1 MGTQV
6 KTQVKARGSHRS
18 EHSNLVQLL
27 HRLADNCKN
36 PARLIELYYW
46 SREPELAEIM
56 REIVALPDE
65 AKATLHAFFRLAE
78 GGVDAV
84 TVTVGSE
91 GDVTLS
97 SPGVTRIL
105 MSMMRASAGG
115 PAVDSLH

>member
-6 KTQVKARGSHRS
+6 KGRGSHRS
-18 EHSNLVQLL
+18 EHSSLVQLL
-27 HRLADNCKN
+27 HRLANNCKN

-56 REIVALPDE
+56 REVVALPDE
-65 AKATLHAFFRLAE
+65 SKAILHAFFRLAE
-78 GGVDAV
+78 GGGDAV
-84 TVTVGSE
+84 TVTVGAE

-97 SPGVTRIL
+97 SPGVTRMLIR
-105 MSMMRASAGG
+105 MMRAPVRE

>member
-6 KTQVKARGSHRS
+6 KGRGSHRS
-18 EHSNLVQLL
+18 EHSGLVQLL
-27 HRLADNCKN
+27 HRLANNCKN

-56 REIVALPDE
+56 REIVALPDDE
-65 AKATLHAFFRLAE
+65 KATLHAFFRLAE
-78 GGVDAV
+78 GGGEAV
-84 TVTVGSE
+84 TVTVGAE

-105 MSMMRASAGG
+105 MSMMRASARE
-115 PAVDSLH
+115 PAVESLH